1 MTLSIQIFDPNDKP
15 FGCLSN
21 NFKNMKYDRSLGD
34 CRTVT
39 NYIYSNC
46 LTGRI
51 NKQLMCNVKTDFKT
65 FFLKKHQEEIQTKI
79 RSSILT
85 ALKVKFSNPELA
97 NLLLETGTAPLL
109 YMSTNSF
116 LGNGERGDGNN
127 WYGKSLEQIRL
138 ELINEQKK
146 HKTKLV
152 QTEKD
157 KLVYNIWRA
166 HKNLMNAIK
175 SQDNNLEAFLYST
188 IDEINKK
195 LGDTGANIALDK
207 FLEQYKKGAFKHI
220 TPFVDHPET
229 LVHEIRRQE
238 IPNLRERMTRKKKK
252 IIFYMYADY
261 LLNRKFEHVLEKD
274 YEKAKEE
281 EFSGNDYFSEATDL
295 EDRLY
300 ALYEKGML
308 SASLSDKIDEK
319 FKDYSIPTEE
329 DIEKAVD
336 YDISLIAMSAP
347 SVGDVSSTIL
357 KQDSKLIYLTLL
369 PEHTDENRKLHK
381 LSPIFYDGTMLTIE
395 LLLFPTVTHYIS
407 AKLIQHVSGL
417 SLQQSH
423 ALLLT
428 KSDQKDPKNYVTPY
442 IASDI
447 YDDIKEKSYEKN
459 IITFAKKGL
468 DIKFQNRV
476 FQDFL
481 LATGSSHLV
490 YNDFSDPVL
499 GVGKGKGKN
508 LVGYYMME
516 LRERI
521 KDERKAEQLH
531 LLTTGDITWIFENN
545 NFMKGWLHNRI
556 KDSCNTMKIMKNYLK
571 DKHKIEGSFTPE
583 FTRIVIDRI
592 YQPCS
597 EIYGAVKEITAT
609 VPEYFNQMVLEAC
622 DAKIS
627 SAVVDILWKRLAV
640 IIYYLI
646 QHMNKKNLNI
656 QDITSE
662 IGFIQNFASNDTT
675 CEKII
680 SNENDNC
687 IVSALINLLRRIVQF
702 NNQISKEDKDI
713 TEVDVK
719 CATLIILNT
728 LSTNFKQKSKPVK
741 KDDKKWSKMFS
752 DDQEEGGEEGGEV
765 EKEEIEVEEVEK
777 EEGEKVD
784 GEEIEEENFFDDGD
798 IEEDEDEEGEGED
811 YGEEDDHSPH
821 TINQIAK
828 VLSEIEEVKDPETIA
843 HAIEEAVEI
852 IKKNSW
858 HISKRV
864 KKNRINF
871 FAIHR

>member
-34 CRTVT
+34 CQTVT

-46 LTGRI
+46 LTNRI
-51 NKQLMCNVKTDFKT
+51 NKQLMCKVKTDFKT
-65 FFLKKHQEEIQTKI
+65 FFLKKHQEEIESKI

-97 NLLLETGTAPLL
+97 KLLLETGTAPLL

-116 LGNGERGDGNN
+116 LGNGERGDGDN

-138 ELINEQKK
+138 ELINEEKK
-146 HKTKLV
+146 HKTKLAEK
-152 QTEKD
+152 EKD
-157 KLVYNIWRA
+157 KFVYNTWRA

-175 SQDNNLEAFLYST
+175 TKDNNLEAFLHST
-188 IDEINKK
+188 IDEINKT

-207 FLEQYKKGAFKHI
+207 FLEQYRKGAFKHI
-220 TPFVDHPET
+220 TPFVDNPET

-238 IPNLRERMTRKKKK
+238 MSGLRERMIRKKKK
-252 IIFYMYADY
+252 IIFNMYADY
-261 LLNRKFEHVLEKD
+261 LLSRKFEHVPEKD
-274 YEKAKEE
+274 YEKAKNE

-300 ALYEKGML
+300 TLYEKEML
-308 SASLSDKIDEK
+308 SASLSDKIDET
-319 FKDYSIPTEE
+319 FKDYLMPTEE
-329 DIEKAVD
+329 DVEKAID
-336 YDISLIAMSAP
+336 YDISLLAMSAP
-347 SVGDVSSTIL
+347 SMGDASLTSS
-357 KQDSKLIYLTLL
+357 KEESKLIYLTLL
-369 PEHTDENRKLHK
+369 PENTEENRKLHK
-381 LSPIFYDGTMLTIE
+381 LSPIFYDGTMLKIE

-417 SLQQSH
+417 SLQQSQS
-423 ALLLT
+423 LLLL
-428 KSDQKDPKNYVTPY
+428 KPDQKNPKNFVTPY
-442 IASDI
+442 NASDI
-447 YDDIKEKSYEKN
+447 YDDIKHKSYEEN
-459 IITFAKKGL
+459 IIKFAKKGL

-508 LVGYYMME
+508 IVGYYLME

-521 KDERKAEQLH
+521 KNERKTEELH
-531 LLTTGDITWIFENN
+531 MLTTGDITWIFENN
-545 NFMKGWLHNRI
+545 NFMKGWIQNRV

-571 DKHKIEGSFTPE
+571 EKHKIEGSFTPE

-597 EIYGAVKEITAT
+597 QIYGAVKEITAV
-609 VPEYFNQMVLEAC
+609 VPEYFNQMVLQAC

-646 QHMNKKNLNI
+646 EHMNKTNKNIGN
-656 QDITSE
+656 ITSE
-662 IGFIQNFASNDTT
+662 IGFIQNFASTDTT

-702 NNQISKEDKDI
+702 NNQISKENKDI
-713 TEVDVK
+713 TEVDVN
-719 CATLIILNT
+719 CATSIILNT
-728 LSTNFKQKSKPVK
+728 LSTNFKQKSKPK
-741 KDDKKWSKMFS
+741 LDDKKSSKMFS
-752 DDQEEGGEEGGEV
+752 EEVGEEVGEEV
-765 EKEEIEVEEVEK
+765 IEKKDDGEEVE
-777 EEGEKVD
+777 GED
-784 GEEIEEENFFDDGD
+784 FFDDGD
-798 IEEDEDEEGEGED
+798 IEEDEEDDEEKDEDED
-811 YGEEDDHSPH
+811 YGDGDEDDDDHSPH
-821 TINQIAK
+821 TISQISK
-828 VLSEIEEVKDPETIA
+828 VLAEIEEVKDPETIA
-843 HAIEEAVEI
+843 HAIEEAVKI
-852 IKKNSW
+852 INENSW
-858 HISKRV
+858 HISKQV

-871 FAIHR
+871 FATHR